1 VKNLWII
8 VRSAVLWPVSLVHFF
23 VVCTFL
29 IFLSVFKDPRHNDR
43 PQRWFFRN
51 VLRIAGARFQLRYS
65 PRFDPTRTALF
76 ICNHVNLFDPM
87 VIYSAIPQF
96 VRGME
101 LESHFK
107 IPAYGWMVG
116 KFGNIPVPVKHGK
129 EEMRELARRIQ
140 SSLQDGTSIIV
151 FAEGHRTEDGR
162 VHDFQK
168 GIFRWA
174 CQWGVPIAPMTITG
188 SYDFHRK
195 GSWALRPS
203 TITVFMHELIE
214 TRGLG
219 PGDAEA
225 LRARVHA
232 IVARPVNEALGLAE
246 PAAELQAYRHA
257 RARDEIPAGSTAEPT
272 HLSQLDGVAG

>member
-1 VKNLWII
+1 MRTLWNGL
-8 VRSAVLWPVSLVHFF
+8 RSVVLWMISGVHFF
-23 VVCTFL
+23 VVCVLL
-29 IFLSVFKDPRHNDR
+29 IGLSLFKDPRYNDG

-51 VLRIAGARFQLRYS
+51 VLRLAGARYRLRYS
-65 PRFDPTRTALF
+65 PRFDPRRTALF

-116 KFGNIPVPVKHGK
+116 KFGNIPVPSKHGK
-129 EEMRELARRIQ
+129 EEMRLLAQRVRGALE
-140 SSLQDGTSIIV
+140 SGTSVIV
-151 FAEGHRTEDGR
+151 FAEGHRTLDGR
-162 VHDFQK
+162 VHEFQK

-188 SYDFHRK
+188 SYEFSRK
-195 GSWALRPS
+195 GTWQLRPS
-203 TITVFMHELIE
+203 TITVFLHEMIE

-219 PGDAEA
+219 PGDAEG
-225 LRARVHA
+225 LRQRVHA
-232 IVARPVNEALGLAE
+232 IVARPVDEALGLAA

-257 RARDEIPAGSTAEPT
+257 RSREQIPADLTHTVST
-272 HLSQLDGVAG
+272 LSQLDGVPG

>member
-1 VKNLWII
+1 MILWL
-8 VRSAVLWPVSLVHFF
+8 VLRSAVLWVVSLVHFF
-23 VVCTFL
+23 VVCSLL
-29 IFLSVFKDPRHNDR
+29 IVLSFFKDPRHNDP

-51 VLRIAGARFQLRYS
+51 VLRVAGVRFRVRHA

-116 KFGNIPVPVKHGK
+116 KFGNIPVPAKHGK
-129 EEMRELARRIQ
+129 AEMRELSRRIQ
-140 SSLQDGTSIIV
+140 AALDSGVSVIV
-151 FAEGHRTEDGR
+151 FAEGHRTRNGR
-162 VHDFQK
+162 VQPFQK

-174 CQWGVPIAPMTITG
+174 TDFGYPIAPMSITG
-188 SYDFHRK
+188 SYAFSRK
-195 GSWALRPS
+195 GTWLLRPS
-203 TITVFMHELIE
+203 TIDVYLHELIE
-214 TRGLG
+214 TKGLG
-219 PGDAEA
+219 VGDAEA

-232 IVARPVNEALGLAE
+232 MVARPVDEDLGLVPPD
-246 PAAELQAYRHA
+246 PALLAYRTVPSRQDVRQAGHGA
-257 RARDEIPAGSTAEPT
+257 PATPHSDAV
-272 HLSQLDGVAG
+272 LR